1 MVPTVRL
8 AYANILTAFGPT
20 TVGSKV
26 TNPEF
31 FLATVAESVERFDFT
46 AANPTVTTPGQGKVF
61 LPRAANA
68 FVSAGV
74 GQHRNDPSAYV
85 LRSWRGSVGAYLR
98 RDFAAPVESVAV
110 IVYTVDAYLSDP
122 DVAGDAAEV
131 ARVKGVDATHVIVA
145 VLASAGPDAPLSP
158 GRLVSNLAGGNKDA
172 LAWDADTI
180 RAKARESAEY
190 SNTWG
195 VVAD

>member
-1 MVPTVRL
+1 MTVRL
-8 AYANILTAFGPT
+8 SNANIVTAFGAS

-26 TNPEF
+26 TDRAGF
-31 FLATVAESVERFDFT
+31 VAAVASAVEAFDFT
-46 AANPTVTTPGQGKVF
+46 AANPSVTTPGQGF
-61 LPRAANA
+61 LPLPPSAAA
-68 FVSAGV
+68 FVASGV
-74 GQHRNDPSAYV
+74 GRHRNDPSAYV

-98 RDFAAPVESVAV
+98 REFAAPVESVAV
-110 IVYTVDAYLSDP
+110 VVYTVAAYLSDP

-131 ARVKGVDATHVIVA
+131 ARINAENPTHVIVA
-145 VLASAGPDAPLSP
+145 ILASAGPRAPLSP

-180 RAKARESAEY
+180 RAKARESADY
-190 SNTWG
+190 SNVWG

>member
-1 MVPTVRL
+1 MTTPVSLTH
-8 AYANILTAFGPT
+8 ANILTAFNPT

-26 TNPEF
+26 VHAAD
-31 FLATVAESVERFDFT
+31 FLAYLTAAVERFDFT
-46 AANPTVTTPGQGKVF
+46 ASNPAVTTPGQGCIP
-61 LPRAANA
+61 LPPAVNG

-74 GQHRNDPSAYV
+74 GRHVDNPDAYV

-98 RDFAAPVESVAV
+98 REHAAPVESVAV
-110 IVYTVDAYLSDP
+110 VVYTTAAYLSDP
-122 DVAGDAAEV
+122 DVAGDATEV
-131 ARVKGVDATHVIVA
+131 ARIRDTGATHVVVA
-145 VLASAGPDAPLSP
+145 VLASAGPCAPLSP